1 MLCYRAGGSM
11 SFEMFGCEVTIDSH
25 KCIAM
30 VDEDRRMIR
39 VKPAIPVIVGE
50 RIVCEQKKIDARI
63 LGFELSTSRRWLNI
77 RY

>member
-1 MLCYRAGGSM
+1 M
-11 SFEMFGCEVTIDSH
+11 SLEMFGCEVMIDSH

-39 VKPAIPVIVGE
+39 IKPAIPVLVGE

-63 LGFELSTSRRWLNI
+63 LWFELSTSRRWLNI